1 LHEATVRY
9 RLTRP
14 AALALATAA
23 PIVATWATVVANDFV
38 NGDIGFLPA
47 LVGVLLVA
55 SLGGLWPALLATLL
69 SGVLGAAFFLNPL
82 GVAVD
87 AAADQWQLF
96 LFIATGAVAS
106 ALIESLH
113 RARWRVERARD
124 AQRAARRAE
133 HVIRA
138 DLESIVAAIGEGIVV
153 FDGAGNVRLM
163 NQAATG
169 LLGAGMAS
177 LEQLLERL
185 TTLDER
191 PATEDAIRGTGRL
204 KADFRLPPG
213 TLVELSSFPIPSADG
228 PDGMVLL
235 LRDVTSARHREQ
247 LREAFLSLLSHELRT
262 PITAIYGGASV
273 LGRADAQLDA
283 TTRSEILNDVVEE
296 SNRLSRLV
304 EDLLVLA
311 RLDEGVDVGR
321 EPALLQHLVPAVI
334 DRDWPNGS
342 GPTIRVKADTGLPP
356 VSGDETSIQQVVHN
370 LVSNATKY
378 SPVDSV
384 VEVRVEGLG
393 DEVLVRVLDRGRGLP
408 KAEVARVFEPFY
420 RSEAAERMAGGA
432 GIGLF
437 VCRRLIEAMGGRIWA
452 EPRQGGGSEFGFA
465 LTHWPVDAEAPEA
478 DIGAEAGR

>member
-1 LHEATVRY
+1 VRY

-14 AALALATAA
+14 TALTLAIVA
-23 PIVATWATVVANDFV
+23 PIVATLATVVANDLV

-55 SLGGLWPALLATLL
+55 SLGGLWPALLATL
-69 SGVLGAAFFLNPL
+69 SSAVLGAVAFLDPP
-82 GVAVD
+82 GPAVS
-87 AAADQWQLF
+87 AAADQWRLF
-96 LFIATGAVAS
+96 LFVATGAVAS

-133 HVIRA
+133 HAIRA
-138 DLESIVAAIGEGIVV
+138 DLESIVAAIGDGIVV
-153 FDGAGNVRLM
+153 FDGAGRVRLM
-163 NQAATG
+163 NLAATNLVG
-169 LLGAGMAS
+169 TDVAS
-177 LEQLLERL
+177 REQLLAML
-185 TTLDER
+185 TTDDDR
-191 PATEDAIRGTGRL
+191 PATEGAIRGAGPL
-204 KADFRLPPG
+204 KADFRLPRG
-213 TLVELSSFPIPSADG
+213 SLVELSSFPIRSAAG
-228 PDGMVLL
+228 PDGMVVL
-235 LRDVTSARHREQ
+235 LRDVTSVRHREQ

-262 PITAIYGGASV
+262 PITSIYGGASV
-273 LGRADAQLDA
+273 LGRGDAHLDA
-283 TTRSEILNDVVEE
+283 NTRREILDDVVEE

-334 DRDWPNGS
+334 DRDWPDGS
-342 GPTIRVKADTGLPP
+342 GPTIRVKADSGLPP

-378 SPVDSV
+378 SPPDSV
-384 VEVRVEGLG
+384 VEVRVEGLA

-452 EPRQGGGSEFGFA
+452 KARDGGGSEFGFA
-465 LTHWPVDAEAPEA
+465 LNHWPIDAEEPEA
-478 DIGAEAGR
+478 PAAAEQGR